1 MYVSGQALKEMSKI
15 LVQYSNNRRL
25 SNISIARLM
34 KTYVAPHFRK
44 TLAFQESLC
53 NLFLQMLYYF
63 WKLSVDFDSKCVILI
78 SIYITHIHLN
88 I

>member
-15 LVQYSNNRRL
+15 LVKYSNNRQL

-34 KTYVAPHFRK
+34 KTYVVPHFRK
-44 TLAFQESLC
+44 TLAFRESLC